1 MQCKDQLHTVFE
13 FLQTPKRIVSLVPSQ
28 TELLIDLG
36 LRKQVVG
43 ITKFCTHPESLKVE
57 KTIVGGTKTIHID
70 TIKDLRPDIII
81 CNKEENTKE
90 IVASCA
96 KIAPVWVSDI
106 YTIDDALDMISLLG
120 TLFKKEEKAFGII
133 TNIRNQYTLFT
144 EFMAQKQTRKVAYL
158 IWQKPYMVAAVDTFI
173 NSLLSINKFE
183 NIVKTPTSRYPEVD
197 IEDLKQAD
205 LILLSSEPFPF
216 SEKHVKVIENVTKK
230 QVMLVDGAYFSWYG
244 SRLQDAFSY
253 FKTLH

>member
-36 LRKQVVG
+36 LKKQVVG
-43 ITKFCTHPESLKVE
+43 ITKFCTHPTSLKDE
-57 KTIVGGTKTIHID
+57 KTIVGGTKTIHLDKIRA
-70 TIKDLRPDIII
+70 LQPDIII
-81 CNKEENTKE
+81 CNKEENTRE
-90 IVASCA
+90 IVASCTA
-96 KIAPVWVSDI
+96 IAPVWVSDI
-106 YTIDDALDMISLLG
+106 YTMDDALEMISLLG
-120 TLFKKEEKAFGII
+120 ILFKKDDKAFQIV

-144 EFMAQKQTRKVAYL
+144 EFMAQKKPRKVAYL
-158 IWQKPYMVAAVDTFI
+158 IWQKPFMVAGVNTFI
-173 NSLLSINKFE
+173 NNLLSINKFE
-183 NIVKTPTSRYPEVD
+183 NIVKTPASRYPEID

-216 SEKHVKVIENVTKK
+216 SKMHVKALEKATQK
-230 QVMLVDGAYFSWYG
+230 QVLLVDGAYFSWYG
-244 SRLQDAFSY
+244 SRLQNVFRY

>member
-43 ITKFCTHPESLKVE
+43 ITKFCTHPESLKGE

-106 YTIDDALDMISLLG
+106 YTIDDALEMISLLG
-120 TLFKKEEKAFGII
+120 SIFQKEKNATEISHNISREINSFKD
-133 TNIRNQYTLFT
+133 
-144 EFMAQKQTRKVAYL
+144 FMDKKSPKKVAYL
-158 IWQKPYMVAAVDTFI
+158 IWQKPFMVAGAHTFI

-183 NIVKTPTSRYPEVD
+183 NIAKTPTSRYPEVD

-216 SEKHVKVIENVTKK
+216 SEKHVKVLENVTKK
-230 QVMLVDGAYFSWYG
+230 QVMLVDGTYFSWYG

>member
-1 MQCKDQLHTVFE
+1 MQCKDQIHTVFE

-43 ITKFCTHPESLKVE
+43 ITKFCTHPESLKGE
-57 KTIVGGTKTIHID
+57 KTIVGGTKTIHLDKIRA
-70 TIKDLRPDIII
+70 LQPDIII
-81 CNKEENTKE
+81 CNKEENTRE

-106 YTIDDALDMISLLG
+106 YTMDDALDMISLLG

>member
-43 ITKFCTHPESLKVE
+43 ITKFCTHPESLKGE
-57 KTIVGGTKTIHID
+57 KTIVGGTKNIHID
-70 TIKDLRPDIII
+70 NIKGLKPDIII
-81 CNKEENTKE
+81 CNKEENTRE
-90 IVASCA
+90 IVASCE

-106 YTIDDALDMISLLG
+106 YTIDDALEMISLLG
-120 TLFKKEEKAFGII
+120 VLFKKEEKAFGII

-158 IWQKPYMVAAVDTFI
+158 IWQKPFMIAGVDTFI

-183 NIVKTPTSRYPEVD
+183 NIAKTPTSRYPEVD
-197 IEDLKQAD
+197 IEDLKHAD

-216 SEKHVKVIENVTKK
+216 SKTHVKALEQTTQK
-230 QVMLVDGAYFSWYG
+230 QVLLVDGAYFSWYG

>member
-13 FLQTPKRIVSLVPSQ
+13 FLVTPKRIVSLVPSQ

-43 ITKFCTHPESLKVE
+43 ITKFCTHPTYLKDE
-57 KTIVGGTKTIHID
+57 LTIVGGTKTIHLN
-70 TIKDLRPDIII
+70 TIKALQPDIII

-96 KIAPVWVSDI
+96 QIAPVWVSDI
-106 YTIDDALDMISLLG
+106 YTLEDALEMISLLG
-120 TLFKKEEKAFGII
+120 ALFKKEEKAFDVI
-133 TNIRNQYTLFT
+133 TNIRNQYALFT
-144 EFMAQKQTRKVAYL
+144 EFIAQKHTRKVAYL
-158 IWQKPYMVAAVDTFI
+158 IWQKPFMVAGKHTFI
-173 NSLLSINKFE
+173 NDLLQINKFD
-183 NIVKTPTSRYPEVD
+183 NILKDPTSRYPEMD

-216 SEKHVKVIENVTKK
+216 SKTHVKALEQTTQK
-230 QVMLVDGAYFSWYG
+230 QVLLVDGAYFSWYG
-244 SRLQDAFSY
+244 SRLQNAFRY

>member
-43 ITKFCTHPESLKVE
+43 ITKFCTHPESLKGE

>member
-36 LRKQVVG
+36 LKKQVVG
-43 ITKFCTHPESLKVE
+43 ITKFCTHPTSLKDE
-57 KTIVGGTKTIHID
+57 KTIVGGTKTIHLDKIRA
-70 TIKDLRPDIII
+70 LQPDIII
-81 CNKEENTKE
+81 CNKEENTRE
-90 IVASCA
+90 IVASC
-96 KIAPVWVSDI
+96 KTIAPVWVSDI
-106 YTIDDALDMISLLG
+106 YTMDDALEMISLLG
-120 TLFKKEEKAFGII
+120 ILFKKDDKAFQIV

-144 EFMAQKQTRKVAYL
+144 EFMAQKKLRKVAYL
-158 IWQKPYMVAAVDTFI
+158 IWQKPYMVAGDHTFI
-173 NSLLSINKFE
+173 NDVLKINKYE
-183 NIVKTPTSRYPEVD
+183 NIVKTPASRYPEVD
-197 IEDLKQAD
+197 IDSLKKAD
-205 LILLSSEPFPF
+205 LVLLSSEPFPF
-216 SEKHVKVIENVTKK
+216 SKKHVKVLENITKK